1 MNWIRDYS
9 YALTSHLIRDTNY
22 VLGGKWLNPDARQEK
37 GNIAGFIKNTPVA
50 SRAIHRYQQR
60 TWNPVEDEM
69 EQMTLADKAGRN
81 AFIAKYGKKRYEDT
95 MYMIWMK
102 GGGETGYVHMKTPDQ
117 LKLDAINDLNKLLG
131 KRTKG
136 DYSKGKVKAVA
147 TDVKSSIEMIGE
159 KAYINAV
166 LKHSGHALNY
176 LANMSENMSRFA
188 TFMASMEDGKTFG
201 QATMDSKN
209 ITTNFNRRGRA
220 TAFIAPLYGF
230 VNANIQGGHNLL
242 HLAKHNI
249 GIFSAVAATFMV
261 SGAMAAEMVMALIGD
276 DDEKG
281 IPDYILLNN
290 IVIPTGEGKYISIP
304 VMPGFRMF
312 WAAGVLAAQAINGK
326 KSMGDVIFKTTNSIA
341 ESFSP
346 FTLNESEWEKGQFPA
361 RAFIPTAMVPAYD
374 IATNSDFTGKP
385 IERKRW
391 NEYTPDSELGM
402 RRTSEAFKTLATTM
416 NKLAG
421 GDETRSAIYSIR
433 EDGSIEK
440 AKGVEAAVKNMADF
454 NPSVMEHV
462 LLYYAGG
469 RGRFFNDVRVSVGK
483 LLQGEAPETYQI
495 PVIKRLYGSAWD
507 YETTDKW
514 FDYTDFVKGNKLFR
528 KKAEAAENFELL
540 DKLNNSE
547 KTNELIEVYDMY
559 KEELDYLEEQIDAE
573 TDEKAKKELLK
584 ERKTMIGEA
593 VKEMDAI
600 NDKYKK

>member
-1 MNWIRDYS
+1 
-9 YALTSHLIRDTNY
+9 
-22 VLGGKWLNPDARQEK
+22 
-37 GNIAGFIKNTPVA
+37 
-50 SRAIHRYQQR
+50 
-60 TWNPVEDEM
+60 
-69 EQMTLADKAGRN
+69 
-81 AFIAKYGKKRYEDT
+81 
-95 MYMIWMK
+95 
-102 GGGETGYVHMKTPDQ
+102 
-117 LKLDAINDLNKLLG
+117 
-131 KRTKG
+131 
-136 DYSKGKVKAVA
+136 
-147 TDVKSSIEMIGE
+147 
-159 KAYINAV
+159 
-166 LKHSGHALNY
+166 
-176 LANMSENMSRFA
+176 
-188 TFMASMEDGKTFG
+188 
-201 QATMDSKN
+201 
-209 ITTNFNRRGRA
+209 
-220 TAFIAPLYGF
+220 
-230 VNANIQGGHNLL
+230 
-242 HLAKHNI
+242 
-249 GIFSAVAATFMV
+249 
-261 SGAMAAEMVMALIGD
+261 
-276 DDEKG
+276 
-281 IPDYILLNN
+281 
-290 IVIPTGEGKYISIP
+290 
-304 VMPGFRMF
+304 
-312 WAAGVLAAQAINGK
+312 
-326 KSMGDVIFKTTNSIA
+326 
-341 ESFSP
+341 
-346 FTLNESEWEKGQFPA
+346 
-361 RAFIPTAMVPAYD
+361 
-374 IATNSDFTGKP
+374 
-385 IERKRW
+385 
-391 NEYTPDSELGM
+391 
-402 RRTSEAFKTLATTM
+402 M

-440 AKGVEAAVKNMADF
+440 AKVVEAAVKNMADF